1 MKIQSLITLS
11 LLKHF
16 IYTEP
21 PVLSAKLLLKVEL
34 VIVIPFPSILIAPPS
49 NLAEQLM
56 NLQLLIIT
64 LSA

>member
-11 LLKHF
+11 LLEQF
-16 IYTEP
+16 IDTEP
-21 PVLSAKLLLKVEL
+21 PNLSAKLLIKVEL

-49 NLAEQLM
+49 NFAEQLM